1 MNKLKKWFPYITI
14 ILVIILTISL
24 IIIDKKNKTQLSLDD
39 QMIKYCE
46 QIYKNENIGDKEI
59 YISLKTM
66 KEKYNLDIS
75 AFEKEEHNCSLENS
89 MAKAYMKNGQI
100 VCSVNLIC
108 ENK

>member
-24 IIIDKKNKTQLSLDD
+24 IIIDKKNKTKLSLDD

-75 AFEKEEHNCSLENS
+75 AFEKKEHNCSLENS

-100 VCSVNLIC
+100 VCSANLIC

>member
-1 MNKLKKWFPYITI
+1 MKKKVPYII
-14 ILVIILTISL
+14 ICLIIILTIIS
-24 IIIDKKNKTQLSLDD
+24 IIFINKNKKTKLSLDD

-59 YISLKTM
+59 YITLKTM

>member
-1 MNKLKKWFPYITI
+1 MKKKVPYII
-14 ILVIILTISL
+14 ICLIIILTIIL
-24 IIIDKKNKTQLSLDD
+24 IIFINKNKKTKLSLDD

>member
-1 MNKLKKWFPYITI
+1 MKKKVPYII
-14 ILVIILTISL
+14 ICLIIILTIIS
-24 IIIDKKNKTQLSLDD
+24 IIFINKNKKTKLSLDD

-59 YISLKTM
+59 YISLKSM